1 MSCCS
6 VALVSYS
13 SVVIQRFNFAAHT
26 SSASLQSAI
35 MSAAYQNAGT
45 VTGAALDFV
54 RTSVLVPAAGYRGGH
69 AAVLVVTDGNSQD
82 SVQPAADM
90 LKAVAAVHA
99 VGVGQEISVSQL
111 NDIASTPASEH
122 VYLSE
127 IGTLATDLAL
137 VLNLTK
143 AVGCGAPVHP

>member
-1 MSCCS
+1 MPSS
-6 VALVSYS
+6 KSTYHRLSFLNALVVYMCARLSLWY
-13 SVVIQRFNFAAHT
+13 VINCRQQYT

-54 RTSVLVPAAGYRGGH
+54 RTSVLVPVAGYRGGH

-82 SVQPAADM
+82 SVQSAADM

-99 VGVGQEISVSQL
+99 VGVGQEISVS
-111 NDIASTPASEH
+111 
-122 VYLSE
+122 
-127 IGTLATDLAL
+127 
-137 VLNLTK
+137 
-143 AVGCGAPVHP
+143 